1 MRSKIYRDL
10 TTKKLSEVTVDQLDN
25 YRTEFYAQ
33 GRKNISEYNNLN
45 LIATSSNQNSVTGCI
60 PGTSDISTAVGIYDS
75 KTEIFQPGAGTYSIQ
90 YVSFAEGG
98 GSGTYTHEVYLE
110 VKGGS
115 VQIVS
120 TSDDFISF
128 PDLEI
133 DSNVILQ
140 VRTIGGSGTPTTA
153 IATAYYMRCR

>member
-10 TTKKLSEVTVDQLDN
+10 TSRKVSEVTIDELDS
-25 YRTEFYAQ
+25 YRNEFYAQ
-33 GRKNISEYNNLN
+33 GRKNVSEYHNLN
-45 LIATSSNQNSVTGCI
+45 LIATTSNQNAVTGCI

-75 KTEIFQPGAGTYSIQ
+75 KTDIFQPTAGTYSIQ
-90 YVSFAEGG
+90 YVSFGEGG

-120 TSDDFISF
+120 TTNDFISF

-140 VRTIGGSGTPTTA
+140 VRTIGGSGAPTTA
-153 IATAYYMRCR
+153 LATAYYMRCR